1 MARWPPKSQTSSET
15 PTQACQK
22 EYAMSISL
30 FIEAQKTG
38 TLNLSFEE
46 VLAALASDSFSEDWF
61 SREDD
66 YYDK

>member
-1 MARWPPKSQTSSET
+1 MN
-15 PTQACQK
+15 
-22 EYAMSISL
+22 MNINL

-61 SREDD
+61 SSEDD